1 MENDFRTALISDPT
15 IAGMIA
21 DRAYPAAYPQKST
34 ASAIRLR
41 KVAGSTGITMRGSDG
56 LSSAVVQVDLRTAT
70 AAEAY
75 ALRDAIVAKLHA
87 FAGVVDATD
96 FRVISL
102 SSDRGVD
109 FDTSTPMPWF
119 TASLDFNVWWRAA

>member
-1 MENDFRTALISDPT
+1 MENDLRTALISDAT
-15 IAGMIA
+15 IAGLVA
-21 DRAYPAAYPQKST
+21 DRVYPSAYPQNST

-41 KVAGSTGITMRGSDG
+41 KVVGSTGLTHRGSDG

-75 ALRDAIVAKLHA
+75 ALRDAIVARLHP
-87 FAGVVDATD
+87 FTGVVDATD
-96 FRVISL
+96 FSLISL

-109 FDTSTPMPWF
+109 FDTSTPTPWF
-119 TASLDFNVWWRAA
+119 TASVDFNVWWRAA